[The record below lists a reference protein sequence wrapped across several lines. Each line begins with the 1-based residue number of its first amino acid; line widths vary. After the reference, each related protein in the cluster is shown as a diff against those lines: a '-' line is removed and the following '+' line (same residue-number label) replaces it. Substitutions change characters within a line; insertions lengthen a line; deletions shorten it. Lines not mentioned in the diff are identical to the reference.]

1 MLNGVIEKEL
11 YKAVEGKIN
20 TNYVAALYNF
30 SQLFSSSN
38 ASKPPLQFIECCFQM
53 FVDSSSFLEL
63 DLKLISKVLSSS
75 ELNID
80 SEMQVFNAVVSWLGH
95 NEKRSKYAK
104 YLFLKV
110 GIFLLS
116 DPALK
121 LIKEKVSCIIDDFPF
136 INKVIKEKNLGP
148 HSKSMKNVCRYCTHK
163 NFNIFFCGGMS
174 SFKVVRDV
182 YSVKA
187 DELKTVKNLPIL
199 KKCRQRHEVILIK
212 GDIFVFGGIDVGF
225 KCITSIEK
233 YSDFSIAWEI
243 IAHLPD
249 ERVDFCVSSYMGY
262 AYVLGGC
269 FQQETINS
277 CLMFNPGD
285 CSWKEVAEM
294 NETRCYASC
303 TVFEGK
309 IVVSGGL
316 NNNRSLTTVEAYDH
330 VANTWTNM
338 PNMIEERYHHKSVA
352 VKNKLFIVG
361 GIRTSCE
368 VYDLNCGKFNLLK
381 FIKETIFEH
390 LKYPINVLSIKN
402 KLYVFN
408 GYKKN
413 FLLYDVEKND
423 WSKEPFSILQNLNA
437 YSCVKFPQF

>member
-38 ASKPPLQFIECCFQM
+38 ASKPPLQFIERCFQM

-309 IVVSGGL
+309 IVVSGGFNIETL
-316 NNNRSLTTVEAYDH
+316 NTVEAYDH

-338 PNMIEERYHHKSVA
+338 PNMVEERYNHKSVA
-352 VKNKLFIVG
+352 VKTKLFVVG
-361 GIRTSCE
+361 GNNKTCE
-368 VYDLNCGKFNLLK
+368 VYDSISKKFVLLK
-381 FIKETIFEH
+381 SPDYRFINYNDYSFM
-390 LKYPINVLSIKN
+390 YPKAAFSIGSKF
-402 KLYVFN
+402 YVFHGRKNTYFIYHIEN
-408 GYKKN
+408 GN
-413 FLLYDVEKND
+413 
-423 WSKEPFSILQNLNA
+423 
-437 YSCVKFPQF
+437 